1 MSARTARTA
10 RRPILVVVGTRPEA
24 IKMAPV
30 VFALRESATLRPVL
44 VATGQHRTMLDQA
57 LAAFGLR
64 PDEDLAVMEPSQSLE
79 DLTGRLVPRLAAL
92 VRRTKPAAVL
102 VQGDTTTTFTAAL
115 AAFYAGVP
123 VGHVE
128 AGLRTFDPRSPFPEE
143 VNRRL
148 TDQLSTWLFPPTR
161 HAAGLLRAEGFPAR
175 RIVVTGNTVVD
186 ALNWT
191 LENSPPAWPP
201 GLEAQLG
208 DDPVILVTAHRRES
222 FGAPLKELF
231 GAIRELVDREPSI
244 RVVYP
249 VHLNPE
255 VRRAVEATLRGH
267 PRIHLIEP
275 VSYPE
280 MVTLLTRCRIV
291 LTDSGGLQEE
301 APTLGKPVLVTR
313 ATTERPEGLD
323 SGTSILVGTAP
334 RRVIAACRRLLR
346 AAPPRRDRR
355 HRNPYG
361 DGRAAR
367 RIVARL
373 ERDLPPDLG

>member
-1 MSARTARTA
+1 MS
-10 RRPILVVVGTRPEA
+10 RRSSRPVMVIVGTRPEA

-30 VFALRESATLRPVL
+30 VFALRESTSLRPIL
-44 VATGQHRTMLDQA
+44 VSTGQHKSMLDQG
-57 LAAFGLR
+57 LRAFGLR
-64 PDEDLAVMEPSQSLE
+64 PDHDLAMMKPGQSLE
-79 DLTGRLVPRLAAL
+79 DLTARLIPPLTSL
-92 VRRTKPAAVL
+92 CRRRKPAAVL
-102 VQGDTTTTFTAAL
+102 VQGDTTTTFAAAL

-148 TDQLSTWLFPPTR
+148 TDQLSEWLFAPTR
-161 HAAGLLRAEGFPAR
+161 HAARTLRAEGFPAR
-175 RIVVTGNTVVD
+175 RILTTGNTGVD
-186 ALNWT
+186 ALLWT
-191 LENSPPAWPP
+191 LDNAPVAWPA

-222 FGAPLKELF
+222 FGEPLDNLF
-231 GAIRELVDREPSI
+231 RAIREIVDREPGV

-249 VHLNPE
+249 VHLNPN
-255 VRRAVEATLRGH
+255 VRRSVDDRLRGH

-280 MVTLLTRCRIV
+280 MVTLLGRCRMV

-323 SGTSILVGTAP
+323 EGTSILVGTDP
-334 RRVIAACRRLLR
+334 GRVIAACRRLLR
-346 AAPPRRDRR
+346 AAPTTTTRRR
-355 HRNPYG
+355 RNPFG
-361 DGRAAR
+361 DGRAAA
-367 RIVARL
+367 RILARL
-373 ERDLPPDLG
+373 ERDLARA

>member
-1 MSARTARTA
+1 MSARAARTE

-30 VFALRESATLRPVL
+30 VFALRESSGLRPVL
-44 VATGQHRTMLDQA
+44 VATGQHRTMLGQA
-57 LAAFGLR
+57 LEAFGLR
-64 PDEDLAVMEPSQSLE
+64 PDEDLAVMQPGQSLE
-79 DLTGRLVPRLAAL
+79 DLTGRLVPSLAAL
-92 VRRTKPAAVL
+92 YHRRKPAAVL

-148 TDQLSTWLFPPTR
+148 TDHLSEWLFPPTR

-175 RIVVTGNTVVD
+175 RILMTGNTVVD
-186 ALNWT
+186 ALDWT
-191 LENSPPAWPP
+191 MQNAPPAWPA
-201 GLEAQLG
+201 GLEGQLG

-222 FGAPLKELF
+222 FGAPLNELF
-231 GAIRELVDREPSI
+231 GAIRELVDQEPTL

-255 VRRAVEATLRGH
+255 VRRSVEARLRGH

-280 MVTLLTRCRIV
+280 MVTLLNRCRLV

-313 ATTERPEGLD
+313 TTTERPEGLAA
-323 SGTSILVGTAP
+323 GTSILVGTAP

-346 AAPPRRDRR
+346 SAPPHPDRR
-355 HRNPYG
+355 RRNPYG
-361 DGRAAR
+361 DGRAAE

-373 ERDLPPDLG
+373 ERDLSPGLS